1 MVVHSNS
8 PWTGR
13 RWVDVLRDF
22 FPEAS
27 DLLCPLSHEIMF
39 DPVIA
44 EDGCTYERLAIERWF
59 ESNDTSPMV
68 REAFVNEDGLTMQV
82 FKTIS
87 KELQPNAERKAALDR
102 VLRDFTESG
111 GAPFP
116 VEVEAE
122 KVEWD
127 ASGLQTLLREPRTLP
142 LTQPKSA
149 VPPPAQQPN
158 AMADM
163 TSDLTKMFQ
172 VLDPLRSELKS
183 LVNLTPPKVVVIGD
197 ESSGKSTVLEQ
208 LSACRYSHGGRPSA
222 RGCRFT

>member
-142 LTQPKSA
+142 RRNCQSPQSSA
-149 VPPPAQQPN
+149 PPIVLRCERSTLLSCARCHRN
-158 AMADM
+158 SRALHSRR
-163 TSDLTKMFQ
+163 TSQARRLAA
-172 VLDPLRSELKS
+172 LASR
-183 LVNLTPPKVVVIGD
+183 
-197 ESSGKSTVLEQ
+197 
-208 LSACRYSHGGRPSA
+208 HGGVHTCSA
-222 RGCRFT
+222 PILANHLCLVPTKAQMLP